1 MAFKSSMYKTE
12 AHNDWCI
19 GCGDFGILRSI
30 QDSLADMELL
40 PHQVAI
46 FSGIGCSGKTPHFVH
61 TYGIHTLHGRS
72 LPFAMGAKLANPE
85 LTVLAVGG
93 DGDGYGI
100 GVGHM
105 VNSGRRNVDMTYI
118 VFNNGVYGLTK
129 GQASPTLARNQKPKS
144 LPLPNINDA
153 INPLA
158 LALCVG
164 FTFIARGHAY
174 NIKTL
179 RLLITRAIQHKGLA
193 LIDVLQSCPTYN
205 EEVYTKDW
213 GDEEVELEDG
223 TKAPRV
229 YSLENMGYD
238 PVVHDP
244 NNIDEIVAKQ
254 SAVFA
259 LTQQTDRFPIG
270 VYYQVELPTYE
281 ERLAERIPM
290 LKETSAAK
298 QIFADPSGKPT
309 TDLSKMFEMFSF

>member
-1 MAFKSSMYKTE
+1 MYKTE
-12 AHNDWCI
+12 AHNDWCH

-30 QDSLADMELL
+30 QDALADMELL

-129 GQASPTLARNQKPKS
+129 GQASPTLARNQQPKS

-174 NIKTL
+174 NVKAL
-179 RLLITRAIQHKGLA
+179 RMLITRAIQHKGLA

-205 EEVYTKDW
+205 EEMYTKDW

-244 NNIDEIVAKQ
+244 SNIDEIVAKQ
-254 SAVFA
+254 SAAFA

-270 VYYQVELPTYE
+270 VYYQIELPTYE

-298 QIFADPSGKPT
+298 QIFADPSGKPV
-309 TDLSKMFEMFSF
+309 TDLSKMFESFSF